1 MRKAMTFLFIFIF
14 FCIGRVKAELTIF
27 DFPRAQIIADNI
39 EIVKNGILLGENSGA
54 SAFNGLYIDTEGN
67 LNFQPKILGNLK
79 ITDIVEDDNY
89 YYATSFNTYNGQ
101 QGLFKIAKDFKSY
114 SNIGIKATLRK
125 VMQFKNKVYVG
136 GTVHGSYV
144 VNKDGTGLTQIIG
157 DGYYGP
163 YIDDIKSNS
172 NDVFI
177 LSRGNLY
184 KIDYISNTKS
194 IIYYGVRPSFIEV
207 DDERIYTVSGNKFQI
222 YNFKTGTSSNEKFFP
237 NQISYLKKYK
247 NYIFIAETNTTTTT
261 FWFSNDNGIT
271 FYKSNKTVPAVYQVR
286 NIEAVGEKELTLY
299 FNFNYYGSFK
309 GKLIFDFDEP
319 KLFEVPF
326 NYKNSNDLYDKIT
339 SYFDHRFPFLGKQVE
354 DPTIS
359 KTTLNFLGKELPE
372 PYLYY
377 SSHDGID
384 FGLPLNSPIY
394 AVESGEASYFY
405 QEGGLGNTI
414 MISHPNGYITIYGH
428 LSGEDLVTKSKTTVI
443 KNQKIGKV
451 GMSGNTNGPHL
462 HFTTYKGTKNLNNK
476 VDPFG
481 WFGNFTDPWSTQSSY
496 LWKIKPEKL
505 SYQLNLSKANQINIE
520 SVSIV
525 NNLNI
530 SSAPSNLIVNKVP
543 PVFDSNNY
551 IYKENT
557 SYQFGIYTFLG
568 EIQNIENI
576 VRLKFA
582 GFTSYEDEKNYSIW
596 KISNNSFEKQESI
609 YDPYSKSI
617 NTFSNLSGDY
627 LILKN
632 NYKKIIS
639 KSNFKIN

>member
-428 LSGEDLVTKSKTTVI
+428 LSGEDLVTKSKTTVT

-530 SSAPSNLIVNKVP
+530 SSAPTNLIVNKVP

>member
-428 LSGEDLVTKSKTTVI
+428 LSGEDLVTKSKTTVT

-481 WFGNFTDPWSTQSSY
+481 WFGNFTDPWSTQSNY

>member
-14 FCIGRVKAELTIF
+14 FFIGRVKAELTIF

-428 LSGEDLVTKSKTTVI
+428 LSGEDLVTKSKTTVT

>member
-14 FCIGRVKAELTIF
+14 FFIGRVKAELTIF

-157 DGYYGP
+157 EGYYGP

-339 SYFDHRFPFLGKQVE
+339 SYFDHRFPFLGNQVE
-354 DPTIS
+354 DPAIS

-428 LSGEDLVTKSKTTVI
+428 LSGEDLVTKSKTTVT

-481 WFGNFTDPWSTQSSY
+481 WFGNFTDPWSTQSNY

-530 SSAPSNLIVNKVP
+530 SSAPTNLIVNKVP

>member
-1 MRKAMTFLFIFIF
+1 MTFLFIFIF
-14 FCIGRVKAELTIF
+14 FFIGRVKAELTIF

-428 LSGEDLVTKSKTTVI
+428 LSGEDLVTKSKTTVT

>member
-14 FCIGRVKAELTIF
+14 FFIGRVKAELTIF

-428 LSGEDLVTKSKTTVI
+428 LSGEDLVTKSKTTVT

-481 WFGNFTDPWSTQSSY
+481 WFGNFTDPWSTQSNY

-530 SSAPSNLIVNKVP
+530 SSAPTNLIVNKVP

>member
-1 MRKAMTFLFIFIF
+1 MTFLFIFIF
-14 FCIGRVKAELTIF
+14 FFIGRVKAELTIF

-428 LSGEDLVTKSKTTVI
+428 LSGEDLVTKSKTTVT

-481 WFGNFTDPWSTQSSY
+481 WFGNFTDPWSTQSNY

-530 SSAPSNLIVNKVP
+530 SSAPTNLIVNKVP

>member
-157 DGYYGP
+157 EGYYGP

-481 WFGNFTDPWSTQSSY
+481 WFGNFTDPWSTQSNY

-530 SSAPSNLIVNKVP
+530 SSAPTNLIVNKVP

-632 NYKKIIS
+632 NYKKITS

>member
-1 MRKAMTFLFIFIF
+1 MRKVVTFLFIFIF
-14 FCIGRVKAELTIF
+14 FFIGRVNAELTIF
-27 DFPRAQIIADNI
+27 DSPRAQIIADNI

-79 ITDIVEDDNY
+79 ITDMVEDENY

-101 QGLFKIAKDFKSY
+101 QGLFKISKDFKSY
-114 SNIGIKATLRK
+114 VNFGIKATLRK

-144 VNKDGTGLTQIIG
+144 VNKDGTGLTQILG

-184 KIDYISNTKS
+184 KIDYASNTKS
-194 IIYYGVRPSFIEV
+194 TIYYGVRPSFIEV
-207 DDERIYTVSGNKFQI
+207 DDEKIYTVSGNKFQI
-222 YNFKTGTSSNEKFFP
+222 YNFKTGISSNEKYFP

-247 NYIFIAETNTTTTT
+247 NYIFIAETNSTTTT

-309 GKLIFDFDEP
+309 GKLIFDFNEP

-339 SYFDHRFPFLGKQVE
+339 SYFDHRYPFLGNQIE
-354 DPTIS
+354 DPSYS
-359 KTTLNFLGKELPE
+359 KTTLNFLGKELSE
-372 PYLYY
+372 PYFYY

-394 AVESGEASYFY
+394 TVESGEASYFY
-405 QEGGLGNTI
+405 QEGGLGNAI

-428 LSGEDLVTKSKTTVI
+428 LSDEDLVTKSKTTVT

-462 HFTTYKGTKNLNNK
+462 HFTTYKGNKNLNNK

-481 WFGNFTDPWSTQSSY
+481 WFGSFPDPWISQSAY
-496 LWKIKPEKL
+496 LWKIKPENI
-505 SYQLNLSKANQINIE
+505 SYQLNLSKANQINVE
-520 SVSIV
+520 SISIV

-530 SSAPSNLIVNKVP
+530 SSAPTNLIINKIP
-543 PVFDSNNY
+543 PVFDTNNY

-568 EIQNIENI
+568 EIQKIENI
-576 VRLKFA
+576 VRLKFL
-582 GFTSYEDEKNYSIW
+582 GFNSYEDEKKYSIW
-596 KISNNSFEKQESI
+596 KISNNNFEKQESI

-632 NYKKIIS
+632 NYQKITS
-639 KSNFKIN
+639 KNNFKIN

>member
-14 FCIGRVKAELTIF
+14 FFIGRVKAELTIF

-144 VNKDGTGLTQIIG
+144 VNKDGTGLTQILG

-184 KIDYISNTKS
+184 KIDYASNTKS
-194 IIYYGVRPSFIEV
+194 TIYYGVRPSFIEV
-207 DDERIYTVSGNKFQI
+207 DDEKIYTVSGNKFQI
-222 YNFKTGTSSNEKFFP
+222 YSFKTGTSSNEKYFP

-339 SYFDHRFPFLGKQVE
+339 SYFDHRFPFLGNQVE

-428 LSGEDLVTKSKTTVI
+428 LSGEDLVTKSKTTVT

-481 WFGNFTDPWSTQSSY
+481 WFGNFTDPWSTRSNY

-505 SYQLNLSKANQINIE
+505 SYQINLSKANQINID

-576 VRLKFA
+576 VRLKFT

-632 NYKKIIS
+632 NYKKITS

>member
-14 FCIGRVKAELTIF
+14 FFIGRVKAELTIF

-157 DGYYGP
+157 EGYYGP

-428 LSGEDLVTKSKTTVI
+428 LSGEDLVTKSKTTVT

-481 WFGNFTDPWSTQSSY
+481 WFGNFTDPWSTQSNY

>member
-1 MRKAMTFLFIFIF
+1 MTFLFIFIF

-428 LSGEDLVTKSKTTVI
+428 LSGEDLVTKSKTTVT

-481 WFGNFTDPWSTQSSY
+481 WFGNFTDPWSTQSNY

-530 SSAPSNLIVNKVP
+530 SSAPTNLIVNKVP

-632 NYKKIIS
+632 NYKKITS